1 MGTKS
6 LNRFLILGILSLSI
20 LFIFHNIAVSGSYA
34 IKNATIVTVTGATIE
49 NGILVIE
56 GDKITAIETDVEIP
70 AEAEVIDAQ
79 GLFVY
84 PGLIDAFT
92 TLGLSEIGAV
102 TATQDAYEMGTYNP
116 HIKALV
122 AINPHSVHIPI
133 SRVNGITTVL
143 AAPGGGVISGQCA
156 LINLNGWT
164 AEEMNLKAAVGIC
177 INFPRM
183 PRKDD
188 FARGREQSQ
197 QELSKAKERTEKQ
210 LKELKEVFKKAKR
223 YAARWDEYLKSQKP
237 PAPDQDLILE
247 ALLPAI
253 KKQLPVIISVSAEE
267 DIKNAV
273 EFVNELELK
282 AIFQGVED
290 GWKVASLLNKNN
302 IPVLVGPVLRSP
314 GDKDPYDARFANAA
328 ALNRAGVKIA
338 FLTRSAADVR
348 NLPYHAGT
356 AATFGLPKEET
367 LKAITIYPA
376 EIFGVSDMIGSL
388 EVGKLANVIVTDG
401 DPLETLTQVKFL
413 FIAGEKIPLESKHT
427 KLYEKFRKRPVV
439 KK

>member
-6 LNRFLILGILSLSI
+6 LNKFLSLGILSLSI
-20 LFIFHNIAVSGSYA
+20 IIIFHNIAVSGSYT

-49 NGILVIE
+49 NGVLVIE
-56 GDKITAIETDVEIP
+56 GDKITAIGTEVKIP
-70 AEAEVIDAQ
+70 SAAEVIDAQ

-102 TATQDAYEMGTYNP
+102 RATQDAYEMGTYNP

-143 AAPGGGVISGQCA
+143 VAPGGSVISGQCA

-164 AEEMNLKAAVGIC
+164 PEEMKLKAPVGIC

-183 PRKDD
+183 PREDD
-188 FARGREQSQ
+188 FRRREQSQ
-197 QELSKAKERTEKQ
+197 QELSKAKERAERQ
-210 LKELKEVFKKAKR
+210 LIELKEVFKKAKR
-223 YAARWDEYLKSQKP
+223 YTAQWDEYLKSQKP
-237 PAPDQDLILE
+237 PAPDKVLNLE
-247 ALLPAI
+247 ALMPVI
-253 KKQLPVIISVSAEE
+253 KKELSVLISVNAEK
-267 DIKNAV
+267 DIINAV
-273 EFVNELELK
+273 EFVKELDLK

-290 GWKVASLLNKNN
+290 GWKVASLLNENN

-314 GDKDPYDARFANAA
+314 GFKDPYDARFANAA
-328 ALNRAGVKIA
+328 VLNKAGVKIA

-356 AATFGLPKEET
+356 AAAFGLPKEKA
-367 LKAITIYPA
+367 LKAVTIYPA
-376 EIFGVSDMIGSL
+376 EIFGVSGMIGSL
-388 EVGKLANVIVTDG
+388 ETGKLANVIVTDG
-401 DPLETLTQVKFL
+401 DPLEMLTQVKFL

-427 KLYEKFRKRPVV
+427 RLYDKFRKRPSVN
-439 KK
+439 K